1 MVEEKRKSLGRGL
14 SALLGDDAA
23 DLAPAADKARA
34 GRTLPIE
41 YLKPGRYQPRRR
53 MDDGP
58 IKDLAQSIAA
68 KGILQPI
75 LVRPVGPGPDTYEI
89 IAGERRWRAAQIAGL
104 HDVPVVIRDLSDV
117 EALEIALI
125 ENLQRQDLTPL
136 EEAEGYKRLLD
147 EFSHTQEQ
155 LAETVGKS
163 RSHVA
168 NMMRLLGLPEAV
180 KDMLQSGELTAGHAR
195 ALLTAPD
202 PVALAREI
210 AAKGLSVRE
219 AERLAQSAMKKPSAK
234 GAARPAGKDAD
245 IRALERDLANRLG
258 LKVDI
263 HHRGA
268 QGGALTIHYTMLEQL
283 DDILQRLSR
292 GGPANKAGI
301 QPGPVAAPQPATK
314 PEPVKAAVGK
324 ISVALRPVSRG

>member
-14 SALLGDDAA
+14 SALLGEDAA

-41 YLKPGRYQPRRR
+41 HLKPGRYQPRRR

-75 LVRPVGPGPDTYEI
+75 LVRPLAGQPDSYEI

-104 HDVPVVIRDLSDV
+104 HEVPVVVKDLSDV

-202 PVALAREI
+202 PAGLARQI
-210 AAKGLSVRE
+210 VAKGLSVRE
-219 AERLAQSAMKKPSAK
+219 AERLVQAALKKPSAQGTTK
-234 GAARPAGKDAD
+234 RAGPDAD

-258 LKVDI
+258 LKVNI

-268 QGGALTIHYTMLEQL
+268 RGGALTIHYTMLEQL

-301 QPGPVAAPQPATK
+301 QPFPDPAPK
-314 PEPVKAAVGK
+314 PEPVKPAAGK